1 MSIIRHPAFVA
12 GEFSTRFIE
21 EHMEELISMF
31 KEKNSE
37 DEVLKIARYVAEISA
52 LGPQP
57 WM

>member
-1 MSIIRHPAFVA
+1 
-12 GEFSTRFIE
+12 
-21 EHMEELISMF
+21 MEELISRF

-52 LGPQP
+52 LGPQA